1 MVLVKKTCI
10 ASLLNFFLV
19 FGVVQ
24 GQTIKIAT
32 FNTSLNRTEKGAL
45 LQELITDKKSEQL
58 ANVAEIIQ
66 RTKPDILVLQE
77 FDYDEEDRA
86 LRLFEEKYL
95 AVGQNGANSIDF
107 PYFYLP
113 ETNTGYNSGED
124 LDNDGK
130 YDGPGDAFGYGAFP
144 GQYGFLIL
152 SKYPIVQQHIR
163 TFQHFLW
170 KDMPNAMLP
179 VDKEGKEFYAENEL
193 NVLRLSSKNHIDVPV
208 LIGSD
213 TVHILASHPTP
224 PVFDGDEDRNGKR
237 NYDEIRLWSDYISGG
252 EKAAYLYD
260 DKGKKGGLKPVSK
273 FVICG
278 DQNADPFDGDSYKS
292 AIDQLLKHPRI
303 YQGLVKGK
311 YVPSSKGGIENAKTN
326 EEAQKS
332 NSSQDD
338 PNIGNPAND
347 TSGWGLR
354 VDYVLPSAN
363 LKIVD
368 SGIFWPKSKSKYG
381 NLVAPYASSDHRLVW
396 VEISLD

>member
-10 ASLLNFFLV
+10 ALFFNIFLV
-19 FGVVQ
+19 IGVVI

-32 FNTSLNRTEKGAL
+32 FNTALNRTEKGAL

-66 RTKPDILVLQE
+66 RTQPDILVLQE

-95 AVGQNGANSIDF
+95 SVGQNGAKPIDF

-113 ETNTGYNSGED
+113 ETNTGYDSGED

-130 YDGPGDAFGYGAFP
+130 YNGPGDAFGYGAFP

-170 KDMPNAMLP
+170 KDMPNALLP
-179 VDKEGKEFYAENEL
+179 VDKEGKGFYDENEL
-193 NVLRLSSKNHIDVPV
+193 KGLRLSSKNHVDIPV
-208 LIGSD
+208 IVGED
-213 TVHILASHPTP
+213 TIHILASHPTP
-224 PVFDGDEDRNGKR
+224 PVFDGEEDRNGKR
-237 NYDEIRLWSDYISGG
+237 NYDEIRLWADYISGG
-252 EKAAYLYD
+252 NKAMYLYD
-260 DKGKKGGLKPVSK
+260 DKGKKGGLETKSI
-273 FVICG
+273 FVICS
-278 DQNADPFDGDSYKS
+278 DQNADPFDGDSYKG
-292 AIDQLLKHPRI
+292 AIDQLLKHPKV
-303 YQGLVKGK
+303 YQGLAKGK
-311 YVPSSKGGIENAKTN
+311 YVPSSKGGVENAKAKEENQKVNTN
-326 EEAQKS
+326 LG
-332 NSSQDD
+332 D
-338 PNIGNPAND
+338 PAND

-363 LKIVD
+363 LKIRDRGV
-368 SGIFWPKSKSKYG
+368 FWPKSKSEYG
-381 NLVAPYASSDHRLVW
+381 YLVAPYASSDHRLVW
-396 VEISLD
+396 VEVSLD